1 MREPSNMSTKDA
13 IVAAIEILAKNE
25 SRDLRNPGFGR
36 GDGGGGG
43 SVQSKGSRGTFETD
57 DDADREDS
65 EKFCLSKAAVDW
77 LLACSSVPTLRN
89 QFLTK
94 RFNALA
100 IQALRDADICSRHT
114 LTPLHQRGCE
124 AYHRIHEK
132 ATNPGEVVALKVR
145 MLARNHEIAR
155 PIMIERTALGTQ
167 VMTLLLAVA
176 TAPTQ
181 ATDGTNEPMSPNG
194 VVAARLLRRIGDEL
208 MGAPELHIVELQ
220 NVLRGAED
228 HYAHVA
234 VQAMLEDDAVDDG
247 HTMQPGG
254 WSGGALGDDGG
265 DDAMRSFDRLH
276 KGSILA
282 FRNFRI
288 FVRILAHLRTHEL
301 NCVRSFFLTYLYTY
315 TTTSLLAYFLVKTQS
330 STR

>member
-1 MREPSNMSTKDA
+1 
-13 IVAAIEILAKNE
+13 
-25 SRDLRNPGFGR
+25 
-36 GDGGGGG
+36 
-43 SVQSKGSRGTFETD
+43 
-57 DDADREDS
+57 
-65 EKFCLSKAAVDW
+65 
-77 LLACSSVPTLRN
+77 
-89 QFLTK
+89 
-94 RFNALA
+94 
-100 IQALRDADICSRHT
+100 
-114 LTPLHQRGCE
+114 
-124 AYHRIHEK
+124 
-132 ATNPGEVVALKVR
+132 
-145 MLARNHEIAR
+145 
-155 PIMIERTALGTQ
+155 
-167 VMTLLLAVA
+167 MTLLLAVA

-254 WSGGALGDDGG
+254 WSGGALGDDSG

-282 FRNFRI
+282 FRT
-288 FVRILAHLRTHEL
+288 FVFSSEFLLTYVLTNLIVY
-301 NCVRSFFLTYLYTY
+301 VRSSSLTYILTQRRPCLH
-315 TTTSLLAYFLVKTQS
+315 TSL
-330 STR
+330 